1 MHSFRWGLLISTG
14 ALIAACA
21 NQTDVPA
28 TGSGGGTAMDLSGV
42 SLATEDERVLYTL
55 GQYLGQNVVDAGLT
69 EEELAPVMAGL
80 SDSALR
86 RPSKVDLDQYGSV
99 LPIFMQQRILATS
112 ESDLSAANE
121 FMEEQA
127 TLPGA
132 TRTDSGIVIQ
142 EITPGTGAQPAADDT
157 VRVHYHGTFAN
168 GQVFDSSVQR
178 GEPATFPLNEVIP
191 CWSEAVQTL
200 KVGGKSRLVCPPD
213 LAYGPGGAPGIP
225 GNSPLVFEVELLE
238 IVAD

>member
-1 MHSFRWGLLISTG
+1 M
-14 ALIAACA
+14 AACA
-21 NQTDVPA
+21 NQADMGTEESGAGMGTDFSSVGL
-28 TGSGGGTAMDLSGV
+28 T
-42 SLATEDERVLYTL
+42 TEDERVLYTL
-55 GQYLGQNVVDAGLT
+55 GQYLGQNVVDAGLS

-86 RPSKVDLDQYGSV
+86 RPSRVDLDQYGSI
-99 LPIFMQQRILATS
+99 LPIFMQQRIMATS
-112 ESDLSAANE
+112 QTDLANASE

-127 TLPGA
+127 ALPGA

-142 EITPGTGAQPAADDT
+142 EITAGTGAQPAADDT
-157 VRVHYHGTFAN
+157 VTVHYHGTLPN

-178 GEPATFPLNEVIP
+178 GEPATFPLDQVIP